1 MRKILLIIVFFLGIN
16 ISFGQ
21 KPNILCTQVNED
33 GGVTI
38 FYQTVSNDFIQYSFS
53 FFNSS
58 LGDYELV
65 GSESDINVSSFTD
78 NSRDA
83 NSEQIKYR
91 LSSNPTN
98 ISYGNTIF
106 LSLIYNG
113 GSSFRLDWTSPHP
126 SPSENLTGTE
136 NQKYI
141 IYRRFANQSNSWQK
155 IDSTTLLTF
164 TDNFPP
170 PCSDT
175 VYYKVELPNAYGCSS
190 VSNLRSHF
198 VEDIEIP
205 SEAIVLCSGV
215 DLDSQ
220 KLVLSW
226 TPSPSIDTKGY
237 VICEGSP
244 CVGIDTIMGANQ
256 NSFICDTCNVEY
268 VFSLAVMAFDS
279 CYNTSIKSNNH
290 KNIVLSYTREACS
303 NVINLSWTKY
313 VGDPLNVIVYNLY
326 LSQNGGAYNL
336 HQTFTASDSTFTFNA
351 NPVIENHSFYIEA
364 ILSNTKTSKSNII
377 TTTQGLPAKVDY
389 AYIRKASVSDD
400 NTKIELDFFVDASLV
415 VRGYDLYRSVDN
427 IDFFIIKTIDYSG
440 NNSFSYTDTPPTS
453 ANKATYY
460 YKLMVPDECNLLYT
474 SSNTFSTTRLLVDA
488 SDAEMNVL
496 TWNELKGWESVES
509 YDIYR
514 IDENSPFG
522 LQLSNVLSAEM
533 GFEDNTSSMVTA
545 SDKIEYYIIA
555 NEGGSYPDGK
565 KSESR
570 SSTAEVIKES
580 LIFVP
585 NSFSPT
591 NIVNNEFKPVCSFI
605 RTGTYVL
612 RIMSRWGEVMFE
624 SKDLNKGWDGY
635 FKGKICS
642 AQSYIYIIE
651 FVNSE
656 GKKIKKSGIV
666 NLIN

>member
-1 MRKILLIIVFFLGIN
+1 MRKILLIIVFFFGIN

-21 KPNILCTQVNED
+21 IPNILCTQVNED
-33 GGVTI
+33 GSTTI
-38 FYQTVSNDFIQYSFS
+38 FYQTVSIDFEQYTISA
-53 FFNSS
+53 FNNTSS
-58 LGDYELV
+58 DYELA
-65 GSESDINVSSFTD
+65 GSQPDINIGSFTD
-78 NSRDA
+78 NSHNA
-83 NSEQIKYR
+83 NNGQIKYS

-106 LSLIYNG
+106 LSLIHNG
-113 GSSFRLDWTSPHP
+113 GSSFRLDWTSPHL
-126 SPSENLTGTE
+126 SPSETLVGTE

-141 IYRRFANQSNSWQK
+141 IYRRFANQSINWQK
-155 IDSTTLLTF
+155 IDSTDILTF
-164 TDNFPP
+164 TDSFPP

-175 VYYKVELPNAYGCSS
+175 VYYKVELPNANGCAS

-198 VEDIEIP
+198 VEDTEIP
-205 SEAIVLCSGV
+205 SEAIVLSSGV

-244 CVGIDTIMGANQ
+244 CIGIDTIMGANQ
-256 NSFICDTCNVEY
+256 NSFVCDTCNVQY

-279 CYNTSIKSNNH
+279 CYNSSLRSNNH
-290 KNIVLSYTREACS
+290 KNIVLSENREPCS
-303 NVINLSWTKY
+303 STINLSWTKY
-313 VGDPLNVIVYNLY
+313 SGDPLSVTVYNLY
-326 LSQNGGAYNL
+326 MSQNNEEYIL
-336 HQTFTASDSTFTFNA
+336 YETLLPSETTFTFIA
-351 NPVIENHSFYIEA
+351 NPVIENYSFYIEA
-364 ILSNTKTSKSNII
+364 LLSNTKTSKSNLIVSS
-377 TTTQGLPAKVDY
+377 QGIPNKVDY
-389 AYIRKASVSDD
+389 AYIRNASVSPD
-400 NTKIELDFFVDASLV
+400 NKTIELKFYVDASIV

-474 SSNTFSTTRLLVDA
+474 SSNVFSTIRLLVDG
-488 SDAEMNVL
+488 SDAEMNIL
-496 TWNELKGWESVES
+496 TWNKLKGWESVES

-522 LQLSNVLSAEM
+522 LELGNVLSAEM

-555 NEGGSYPDGK
+555 NEGGSYPDGN

-580 LIFVP
+580 LIFIP

-591 NIVNNEFKPVCSFI
+591 DIVNNEFKPACSFI
-605 RTGTYVL
+605 RTGSYML

-624 SKDLNKGWDGY
+624 TNNLNKGWDGY

-656 GKKIKKSGIV
+656 GKKIKISGIV